1 MIHCTVNGKSAVPSS
16 TDKIKVTYANQYI
29 EDSGS
34 YTYDITFPM
43 SIHANQVVFA
53 NVHRFDVHKPTN
65 AFDDCKLFAD
75 NRLFISGKG
84 TVTSVSDSA
93 VKLQIVGGKSRIK
106 YNSKF
111 EQHYID
117 DIDYP
122 DVKITSGID
131 AMRYGQMGV
140 TSVDCRTKPS
150 MVLVDLT
157 NGVNVGQ
164 PGVALFYPIYDETHD
179 CMSNYLAAATFDKLT
194 FEGHKLPGGTVPFM
208 RVLAVQPNLL
218 YVLTYIIKTEGYTVI
233 RNDYDCA
240 PWRRLYIASARRS
253 CLIKHALPHWSV
265 YTFIEEFRKLF
276 NASFVFDDVAMTV
289 SIIATNELTDN
300 EAVSYDCL
308 DEYSAEYDEDGLSNL
323 ATSNVEYD
331 FDDSTV
337 RDWREF
343 IPLSVLKQYP
353 VLTYDNTDAM
363 TDAAS
368 AMTVKERRST
378 IFKVGY
384 TYYIWAML
392 PKNGGPES
400 KGETEQRTLCGLF
413 NPIMRDKEIDNV
425 VDLKMIPVAMSQRKR
440 IHSKM
445 LLPFTDRI
453 PVPFMRVLAVQPNL
467 LYVLTYIIKTEG
479 YTVIRND
486 YDCAPWRRLYIAS
499 ARRSCLIKHALPH
512 WSVYTFI
519 EEFRKLFNASFVFDD
534 VAMTVSIIATNELT
548 DNEAVSYD
556 CLDEYSAEY
565 DEDGLSNL
573 ATSNV
578 EYDFDDSTVR
588 DWREFIPLS
597 VLKQYPVLTYDNTD
611 AMTDAASAMTV
622 KERRST
628 IFKVGYTYYIWAML
642 PKNGGPESKG
652 ETEQRTLCGLFNP
665 IMRDKEIDNV
675 VDLKMIPVAMSQRK
689 RIHSK
694 MLLPFTDRIP
704 NKIVCMPS
712 MSNDKD
718 TSLDNMTVDDDGDYY
733 VSVQDAMQG
742 ADISSNEED
751 ADEKIRLMFSGD
763 WVRDL
768 ENGKVVQGGTFGND
782 NTYTRYPI
790 CLTDSRMYPKLT
802 GVGEDVS
809 LSLERMP
816 YNNNVNVEIDTHN
829 LYCVKFVT
837 DDIPDPSKIYIF
849 HNRRFVCQ
857 KIEMDVSNDG
867 IGKLKTGY
875 FYEML

>member
-53 NVHRFDVHKPTN
+53 NVHRFDVHKPTT

-218 YVLTYIIKTEGYTVI
+218 YVLTYILNSEGYTVI

-289 SIIATNELTDN
+289 SIIATNELTDK

-331 FDDSTV
+331 FDDSTE

-353 VLTYDNTDAM
+353 VQAYDNADAM
-363 TDAAS
+363 TNAAS
-368 AMTVKERRST
+368 AMTAKVRRST

-392 PKNGGPES
+392 PKNGDPES
-400 KGETEQRTLCGLF
+400 KDETEQRTLCGLF
-413 NPIMRDKEIDNV
+413 NPIMREKE
-425 VDLKMIPVAMSQRKR
+425 S
-440 IHSKM
+440 
-445 LLPFTDRI
+445 
-453 PVPFMRVLAVQPNL
+453 
-467 LYVLTYIIKTEG
+467 
-479 YTVIRND
+479 
-486 YDCAPWRRLYIAS
+486 
-499 ARRSCLIKHALPH
+499 
-512 WSVYTFI
+512 
-519 EEFRKLFNASFVFDD
+519 
-534 VAMTVSIIATNELT
+534 
-548 DNEAVSYD
+548 
-556 CLDEYSAEY
+556 
-565 DEDGLSNL
+565 
-573 ATSNV
+573 
-578 EYDFDDSTVR
+578 
-588 DWREFIPLS
+588 
-597 VLKQYPVLTYDNTD
+597 
-611 AMTDAASAMTV
+611 
-622 KERRST
+622 
-628 IFKVGYTYYIWAML
+628 
-642 PKNGGPESKG
+642 
-652 ETEQRTLCGLFNP
+652 
-665 IMRDKEIDNV
+665 DNV

-768 ENGKVVQGGTFGND
+768 ENDKVVRGGTFGND

>member
-16 TDKIKVTYANQYI
+16 TDKIKVTYVNQYI

-53 NVHRFDVHKPTN
+53 NVHRFDVHKPTT

-179 CMSNYLAAATFDKLT
+179 CMSNYLAAATFDKI
-194 FEGHKLPGGTVPFM
+194 KLNGYTLPSGTVPFM
-208 RVLAVQPNLL
+208 RMLAVQPNLL
-218 YVLTYIIKTEGYTVI
+218 YVLKYILNSEGYTVI

-253 CLIKHALPHWSV
+253 CLIKHSLPHWSV

-392 PKNGGPES
+392 PKNGNPES
-400 KGETEQRTLCGLF
+400 KDETEQRTLCGLF
-413 NPIMRDKEIDNV
+413 NPIMRDKESDNV
-425 VDLKMIPVAMSQRKR
+425 VDLKMIPVAMGQRKR
-440 IHSKM
+440 
-445 LLPFTDRI
+445 
-453 PVPFMRVLAVQPNL
+453 V
-467 LYVLTYIIKTEG
+467 
-479 YTVIRND
+479 
-486 YDCAPWRRLYIAS
+486 
-499 ARRSCLIKHALPH
+499 
-512 WSVYTFI
+512 
-519 EEFRKLFNASFVFDD
+519 
-534 VAMTVSIIATNELT
+534 
-548 DNEAVSYD
+548 
-556 CLDEYSAEY
+556 
-565 DEDGLSNL
+565 
-573 ATSNV
+573 
-578 EYDFDDSTVR
+578 
-588 DWREFIPLS
+588 
-597 VLKQYPVLTYDNTD
+597 
-611 AMTDAASAMTV
+611 
-622 KERRST
+622 
-628 IFKVGYTYYIWAML
+628 
-642 PKNGGPESKG
+642 
-652 ETEQRTLCGLFNP
+652 
-665 IMRDKEIDNV
+665 
-675 VDLKMIPVAMSQRK
+675 
-689 RIHSK
+689 HSK

-704 NKIVCMPS
+704 NKIVCMPCI
-712 MSNDKD
+712 SNDKD
-718 TSLDNMTVDDDGDYY
+718 TSLDNMTVDDDGEYY

-768 ENGKVVQGGTFGND
+768 ENGKVVRGGTFG

>member
-179 CMSNYLAAATFDKLT
+179 CMSNYLAAATFDKI
-194 FEGHKLPGGTVPFM
+194 KLNGYTLPSGTVPFM
-208 RVLAVQPNLL
+208 RMLAVQPNLL
-218 YVLTYIIKTEGYTVI
+218 YVLKYILNSEGYTVI

-253 CLIKHALPHWSV
+253 CLIKHSLPHWSV

-392 PKNGGPES
+392 PKNGNPES
-400 KGETEQRTLCGLF
+400 KDEIEQRTLCGLF
-413 NPIMRDKEIDNV
+413 NPIMRDKESDNV
-425 VDLKMIPVAMSQRKR
+425 VDLKMIPVAMGQRKR
-440 IHSKM
+440 
-445 LLPFTDRI
+445 
-453 PVPFMRVLAVQPNL
+453 V
-467 LYVLTYIIKTEG
+467 
-479 YTVIRND
+479 
-486 YDCAPWRRLYIAS
+486 
-499 ARRSCLIKHALPH
+499 
-512 WSVYTFI
+512 
-519 EEFRKLFNASFVFDD
+519 
-534 VAMTVSIIATNELT
+534 
-548 DNEAVSYD
+548 
-556 CLDEYSAEY
+556 
-565 DEDGLSNL
+565 
-573 ATSNV
+573 
-578 EYDFDDSTVR
+578 
-588 DWREFIPLS
+588 
-597 VLKQYPVLTYDNTD
+597 
-611 AMTDAASAMTV
+611 
-622 KERRST
+622 
-628 IFKVGYTYYIWAML
+628 
-642 PKNGGPESKG
+642 
-652 ETEQRTLCGLFNP
+652 
-665 IMRDKEIDNV
+665 
-675 VDLKMIPVAMSQRK
+675 
-689 RIHSK
+689 HSK

-704 NKIVCMPS
+704 NKIVCMPCI
-712 MSNDKD
+712 SNDKD
-718 TSLDNMTVDDDGDYY
+718 TSLDNMTVDDDGEYY

-751 ADEKIRLMFSGD
+751 VDEKIRLMFSGD

-768 ENGKVVQGGTFGND
+768 ENGKVVRGGTFG

>member
-453 PVPFMRVLAVQPNL
+453 P
-467 LYVLTYIIKTEG
+467 
-479 YTVIRND
+479 
-486 YDCAPWRRLYIAS
+486 
-499 ARRSCLIKHALPH
+499 
-512 WSVYTFI
+512 
-519 EEFRKLFNASFVFDD
+519 
-534 VAMTVSIIATNELT
+534 
-548 DNEAVSYD
+548 
-556 CLDEYSAEY
+556 
-565 DEDGLSNL
+565 
-573 ATSNV
+573 
-578 EYDFDDSTVR
+578 
-588 DWREFIPLS
+588 
-597 VLKQYPVLTYDNTD
+597 
-611 AMTDAASAMTV
+611 
-622 KERRST
+622 
-628 IFKVGYTYYIWAML
+628 
-642 PKNGGPESKG
+642 
-652 ETEQRTLCGLFNP
+652 
-665 IMRDKEIDNV
+665 
-675 VDLKMIPVAMSQRK
+675 
-689 RIHSK
+689 
-694 MLLPFTDRIP
+694 

-782 NTYTRYPI
+782 NNYTRYPI

>member
-253 CLIKHALPHWSV
+253 CLIKHSLPHWSV

-392 PKNGGPES
+392 PKNGNPES
-400 KGETEQRTLCGLF
+400 KDETEQRTLCGLF
-413 NPIMRDKEIDNV
+413 NPIMRDKE
-425 VDLKMIPVAMSQRKR
+425 S
-440 IHSKM
+440 
-445 LLPFTDRI
+445 
-453 PVPFMRVLAVQPNL
+453 
-467 LYVLTYIIKTEG
+467 
-479 YTVIRND
+479 
-486 YDCAPWRRLYIAS
+486 
-499 ARRSCLIKHALPH
+499 
-512 WSVYTFI
+512 
-519 EEFRKLFNASFVFDD
+519 
-534 VAMTVSIIATNELT
+534 
-548 DNEAVSYD
+548 
-556 CLDEYSAEY
+556 
-565 DEDGLSNL
+565 
-573 ATSNV
+573 
-578 EYDFDDSTVR
+578 
-588 DWREFIPLS
+588 
-597 VLKQYPVLTYDNTD
+597 
-611 AMTDAASAMTV
+611 
-622 KERRST
+622 
-628 IFKVGYTYYIWAML
+628 
-642 PKNGGPESKG
+642 
-652 ETEQRTLCGLFNP
+652 
-665 IMRDKEIDNV
+665 DNV

-704 NKIVCMPS
+704 NKIVCMPCI
-712 MSNDKD
+712 SNDKD
-718 TSLDNMTVDDDGDYY
+718 TSLDNMTVDDDGEYY

-751 ADEKIRLMFSGD
+751 VDEKIRLMFSGD

-768 ENGKVVQGGTFGND
+768 ENGKVVRGGTFG

>member
-1 MIHCTVNGKSAVPSS
+1 MIHCTVNGQIAVPSS

-43 SIHANQVVFA
+43 SIHANQVIFG
-53 NVHRFDVHKPTN
+53 NVHRFDVHKPTT

-84 TVTSVSDSA
+84 TVTSVSESA

-111 EQHYID
+111 EQHYVD
-117 DIDYP
+117 EIDYP

-131 AMRYGQMGV
+131 AMRYGLMGV
-140 TSVDCRTKPS
+140 TSVDCSTKPS

-164 PGVALFYPIYDETHD
+164 PGVALFYPIYDETYD

-218 YVLTYIIKTEGYTVI
+218 YVLKFILNSEGYTVI

-240 PWRRLYIASARRS
+240 PWRRLYVASARRS

-289 SIIATNELTDN
+289 SIIATNELTNN

-331 FDDSTV
+331 FDDSTE

-353 VLTYDNTDAM
+353 VQTYDNTDAM
-363 TDAAS
+363 TNAAS

-392 PKNGGPES
+392 PKDGDPES
-400 KGETEQRTLCGLF
+400 KDETEQRTLCGLF
-413 NPIMRDKEIDNV
+413 NPIMRDKESDNV
-425 VDLKMIPVAMSQRKR
+425 VDLKMIPVAM
-440 IHSKM
+440 I
-445 LLPFTDRI
+445 
-453 PVPFMRVLAVQPNL
+453 
-467 LYVLTYIIKTEG
+467 
-479 YTVIRND
+479 
-486 YDCAPWRRLYIAS
+486 
-499 ARRSCLIKHALPH
+499 
-512 WSVYTFI
+512 
-519 EEFRKLFNASFVFDD
+519 
-534 VAMTVSIIATNELT
+534 
-548 DNEAVSYD
+548 
-556 CLDEYSAEY
+556 
-565 DEDGLSNL
+565 
-573 ATSNV
+573 
-578 EYDFDDSTVR
+578 
-588 DWREFIPLS
+588 
-597 VLKQYPVLTYDNTD
+597 
-611 AMTDAASAMTV
+611 
-622 KERRST
+622 
-628 IFKVGYTYYIWAML
+628 
-642 PKNGGPESKG
+642 
-652 ETEQRTLCGLFNP
+652 
-665 IMRDKEIDNV
+665 
-675 VDLKMIPVAMSQRK
+675 QRK

-718 TSLDNMTVDDDGDYY
+718 TSLDNMTVGDDGEYY

-768 ENGKVVQGGTFGND
+768 KNGKVVRGGTFGND

>member
-1 MIHCTVNGKSAVPSS
+1 MIHCTVNGQIAVPSS

-43 SIHANQVVFA
+43 SIHANQVIFG
-53 NVHRFDVHKPTN
+53 NVHRFDVHKPTT

-84 TVTSVSDSA
+84 TVTSVSESV

-131 AMRYGQMGV
+131 AMRYGLMGV
-140 TSVDCRTKPS
+140 TSVDCSTKPS

-179 CMSNYLAAATFDKLT
+179 CMSNYLAAATFDKKLT

-218 YVLTYIIKTEGYTVI
+218 YVLKYILNTEGYTVI

-289 SIIATNELTDN
+289 SIIATNELTNN

-331 FDDSTV
+331 FDDSTE

-353 VLTYDNTDAM
+353 VQTYDNTDAM
-363 TDAAS
+363 TNAAS

-392 PKNGGPES
+392 PKDGDPES
-400 KGETEQRTLCGLF
+400 KDETEQRTLCGLF
-413 NPIMRDKEIDNV
+413 NPIMREKE
-425 VDLKMIPVAMSQRKR
+425 S
-440 IHSKM
+440 
-445 LLPFTDRI
+445 
-453 PVPFMRVLAVQPNL
+453 
-467 LYVLTYIIKTEG
+467 
-479 YTVIRND
+479 
-486 YDCAPWRRLYIAS
+486 
-499 ARRSCLIKHALPH
+499 
-512 WSVYTFI
+512 
-519 EEFRKLFNASFVFDD
+519 
-534 VAMTVSIIATNELT
+534 
-548 DNEAVSYD
+548 
-556 CLDEYSAEY
+556 
-565 DEDGLSNL
+565 
-573 ATSNV
+573 
-578 EYDFDDSTVR
+578 
-588 DWREFIPLS
+588 
-597 VLKQYPVLTYDNTD
+597 
-611 AMTDAASAMTV
+611 
-622 KERRST
+622 
-628 IFKVGYTYYIWAML
+628 
-642 PKNGGPESKG
+642 
-652 ETEQRTLCGLFNP
+652 
-665 IMRDKEIDNV
+665 DNV

-718 TSLDNMTVDDDGDYY
+718 TSLDNMTIDDDGEYY

-768 ENGKVVQGGTFGND
+768 ENGKVVRGGTFGND

>member
-16 TDKIKVTYANQYI
+16 TDKIKFTYANQYI

-453 PVPFMRVLAVQPNL
+453 P
-467 LYVLTYIIKTEG
+467 
-479 YTVIRND
+479 
-486 YDCAPWRRLYIAS
+486 
-499 ARRSCLIKHALPH
+499 
-512 WSVYTFI
+512 
-519 EEFRKLFNASFVFDD
+519 
-534 VAMTVSIIATNELT
+534 
-548 DNEAVSYD
+548 
-556 CLDEYSAEY
+556 
-565 DEDGLSNL
+565 
-573 ATSNV
+573 
-578 EYDFDDSTVR
+578 
-588 DWREFIPLS
+588 
-597 VLKQYPVLTYDNTD
+597 
-611 AMTDAASAMTV
+611 
-622 KERRST
+622 
-628 IFKVGYTYYIWAML
+628 
-642 PKNGGPESKG
+642 
-652 ETEQRTLCGLFNP
+652 
-665 IMRDKEIDNV
+665 
-675 VDLKMIPVAMSQRK
+675 
-689 RIHSK
+689 
-694 MLLPFTDRIP
+694 

>member
-289 SIIATNELTDN
+289 SIIATNELTN
-300 EAVSYDCL
+300 
-308 DEYSAEYDEDGLSNL
+308 
-323 ATSNVEYD
+323 
-331 FDDSTV
+331 
-337 RDWREF
+337 
-343 IPLSVLKQYP
+343 
-353 VLTYDNTDAM
+353 
-363 TDAAS
+363 
-368 AMTVKERRST
+368 
-378 IFKVGY
+378 
-384 TYYIWAML
+384 
-392 PKNGGPES
+392 
-400 KGETEQRTLCGLF
+400 
-413 NPIMRDKEIDNV
+413 
-425 VDLKMIPVAMSQRKR
+425 
-440 IHSKM
+440 
-445 LLPFTDRI
+445 
-453 PVPFMRVLAVQPNL
+453 
-467 LYVLTYIIKTEG
+467 
-479 YTVIRND
+479 
-486 YDCAPWRRLYIAS
+486 
-499 ARRSCLIKHALPH
+499 
-512 WSVYTFI
+512 
-519 EEFRKLFNASFVFDD
+519 
-534 VAMTVSIIATNELT
+534 
-548 DNEAVSYD
+548 NEAVSYD

>member
-84 TVTSVSDSA
+84 TVTSVSDSV

-194 FEGHKLPGGTVPFM
+194 FEGHKLPGGT
-208 RVLAVQPNLL
+208 
-218 YVLTYIIKTEGYTVI
+218 
-233 RNDYDCA
+233 
-240 PWRRLYIASARRS
+240 
-253 CLIKHALPHWSV
+253 
-265 YTFIEEFRKLF
+265 
-276 NASFVFDDVAMTV
+276 
-289 SIIATNELTDN
+289 
-300 EAVSYDCL
+300 
-308 DEYSAEYDEDGLSNL
+308 
-323 ATSNVEYD
+323 
-331 FDDSTV
+331 
-337 RDWREF
+337 
-343 IPLSVLKQYP
+343 
-353 VLTYDNTDAM
+353 
-363 TDAAS
+363 
-368 AMTVKERRST
+368 
-378 IFKVGY
+378 
-384 TYYIWAML
+384 
-392 PKNGGPES
+392 
-400 KGETEQRTLCGLF
+400 
-413 NPIMRDKEIDNV
+413 
-425 VDLKMIPVAMSQRKR
+425 
-440 IHSKM
+440 
-445 LLPFTDRI
+445 
-453 PVPFMRVLAVQPNL
+453 VPFMRVLAVQPNL

>member
-253 CLIKHALPHWSV
+253 CLIKHSLPHWSV

-392 PKNGGPES
+392 PKNGNPES
-400 KGETEQRTLCGLF
+400 KDETEQRTLCGLF
-413 NPIMRDKEIDNV
+413 NPIMRDKESDNV
-425 VDLKMIPVAMSQRKR
+425 V
-440 IHSKM
+440 
-445 LLPFTDRI
+445 
-453 PVPFMRVLAVQPNL
+453 
-467 LYVLTYIIKTEG
+467 G
-479 YTVIRND
+479 
-486 YDCAPWRRLYIAS
+486 
-499 ARRSCLIKHALPH
+499 
-512 WSVYTFI
+512 
-519 EEFRKLFNASFVFDD
+519 
-534 VAMTVSIIATNELT
+534 
-548 DNEAVSYD
+548 
-556 CLDEYSAEY
+556 
-565 DEDGLSNL
+565 
-573 ATSNV
+573 
-578 EYDFDDSTVR
+578 
-588 DWREFIPLS
+588 
-597 VLKQYPVLTYDNTD
+597 
-611 AMTDAASAMTV
+611 
-622 KERRST
+622 
-628 IFKVGYTYYIWAML
+628 
-642 PKNGGPESKG
+642 
-652 ETEQRTLCGLFNP
+652 
-665 IMRDKEIDNV
+665 
-675 VDLKMIPVAMSQRK
+675 LKMIPVAMSQRK

-718 TSLDNMTVDDDGDYY
+718 TSLDNMTVDDDGEYY

-751 ADEKIRLMFSGD
+751 VDEKIRLMFSGD

-768 ENGKVVQGGTFGND
+768 ENGKVVRGGTFSND

>member
-53 NVHRFDVHKPTN
+53 NVHLFDVHKPTN

-194 FEGHKLPGGTVPFM
+194 FEGHKLPGGT
-208 RVLAVQPNLL
+208 
-218 YVLTYIIKTEGYTVI
+218 
-233 RNDYDCA
+233 
-240 PWRRLYIASARRS
+240 
-253 CLIKHALPHWSV
+253 
-265 YTFIEEFRKLF
+265 
-276 NASFVFDDVAMTV
+276 
-289 SIIATNELTDN
+289 
-300 EAVSYDCL
+300 
-308 DEYSAEYDEDGLSNL
+308 
-323 ATSNVEYD
+323 
-331 FDDSTV
+331 
-337 RDWREF
+337 
-343 IPLSVLKQYP
+343 
-353 VLTYDNTDAM
+353 
-363 TDAAS
+363 
-368 AMTVKERRST
+368 
-378 IFKVGY
+378 
-384 TYYIWAML
+384 
-392 PKNGGPES
+392 
-400 KGETEQRTLCGLF
+400 
-413 NPIMRDKEIDNV
+413 
-425 VDLKMIPVAMSQRKR
+425 
-440 IHSKM
+440 
-445 LLPFTDRI
+445 
-453 PVPFMRVLAVQPNL
+453 VPFMRVLAVQPNL

>member
-453 PVPFMRVLAVQPNL
+453 P
-467 LYVLTYIIKTEG
+467 
-479 YTVIRND
+479 
-486 YDCAPWRRLYIAS
+486 
-499 ARRSCLIKHALPH
+499 
-512 WSVYTFI
+512 
-519 EEFRKLFNASFVFDD
+519 
-534 VAMTVSIIATNELT
+534 
-548 DNEAVSYD
+548 
-556 CLDEYSAEY
+556 
-565 DEDGLSNL
+565 
-573 ATSNV
+573 
-578 EYDFDDSTVR
+578 
-588 DWREFIPLS
+588 
-597 VLKQYPVLTYDNTD
+597 
-611 AMTDAASAMTV
+611 
-622 KERRST
+622 
-628 IFKVGYTYYIWAML
+628 
-642 PKNGGPESKG
+642 
-652 ETEQRTLCGLFNP
+652 
-665 IMRDKEIDNV
+665 
-675 VDLKMIPVAMSQRK
+675 
-689 RIHSK
+689 
-694 MLLPFTDRIP
+694 

-712 MSNDKD
+712 MSNNKD

>member
-1 MIHCTVNGKSAVPSS
+1 MIYCTVNGKIAVPSS

-43 SIHANQVVFA
+43 SIHANQVVFG
-53 NVHRFDVHKPTN
+53 NVHRFDVHKPTT

-84 TVTSVSDSA
+84 TVTSVSESA

-111 EQHYID
+111 EQHYVD
-117 DIDYP
+117 EIDYP

-131 AMRYGQMGV
+131 AMRYGLMGV
-140 TSVDCRTKPS
+140 TSVDCSTKPS

-218 YVLTYIIKTEGYTVI
+218 YVLKYILNTEGYTVI

-240 PWRRLYIASARRS
+240 PWRRLYVASARRS

-289 SIIATNELTDN
+289 SIIATNELTNN

-331 FDDSTV
+331 FDDSTE

-353 VLTYDNTDAM
+353 VQTYDNTDAM
-363 TDAAS
+363 TNAAS

-392 PKNGGPES
+392 PKDGDPES
-400 KGETEQRTLCGLF
+400 KDETEQRTLCGLF
-413 NPIMRDKEIDNV
+413 NPIMRDKE
-425 VDLKMIPVAMSQRKR
+425 S
-440 IHSKM
+440 
-445 LLPFTDRI
+445 
-453 PVPFMRVLAVQPNL
+453 
-467 LYVLTYIIKTEG
+467 
-479 YTVIRND
+479 
-486 YDCAPWRRLYIAS
+486 
-499 ARRSCLIKHALPH
+499 
-512 WSVYTFI
+512 
-519 EEFRKLFNASFVFDD
+519 
-534 VAMTVSIIATNELT
+534 
-548 DNEAVSYD
+548 
-556 CLDEYSAEY
+556 
-565 DEDGLSNL
+565 
-573 ATSNV
+573 
-578 EYDFDDSTVR
+578 
-588 DWREFIPLS
+588 
-597 VLKQYPVLTYDNTD
+597 
-611 AMTDAASAMTV
+611 
-622 KERRST
+622 
-628 IFKVGYTYYIWAML
+628 
-642 PKNGGPESKG
+642 
-652 ETEQRTLCGLFNP
+652 
-665 IMRDKEIDNV
+665 DNV

-718 TSLDNMTVDDDGDYY
+718 TSLDNMTVDDDGEYY

-768 ENGKVVQGGTFGND
+768 KNGKVVRGGTFGND
-782 NTYTRYPI
+782 NGYTRYPI
-790 CLTDSRMYPKLT
+790 CLTDNRMYPKLT
-802 GVGEDVS
+802 GVSEDVS

-816 YNNNVNVEIDTHN
+816 YNNNVKVEIDTHN

-849 HNRRFVCQ
+849 HNRRFICQ

>member
-1 MIHCTVNGKSAVPSS
+1 MIHCTVNGKIAVPSS

-34 YTYDITFPM
+34 YTYDISFPM
-43 SIHANQVVFA
+43 SIHANQVIFG
-53 NVHRFDVHKPTN
+53 NVHRFDVHKPTT

-75 NRLFISGKG
+75 NRLFVSGKG
-84 TVTSVSDSA
+84 TVTSVSESA

-106 YNSKF
+106 YNSNF
-111 EQHYID
+111 EQHFID

-140 TSVDCRTKPS
+140 TSVDCSTKPS

-179 CMSNYLAAATFDKLT
+179 CMSNYLAAATFDKIKLNGYT
-194 FEGHKLPGGTVPFM
+194 LPGGTVPFM
-208 RVLAVQPNLL
+208 RMLAVQPNLL
-218 YVLTYIIKTEGYTVI
+218 YVLKYILNSEGYTVI

-331 FDDSTV
+331 FDDSTE

-343 IPLSVLKQYP
+343 IPLSVLKQYL
-353 VLTYDNTDAM
+353 VLTYDNADAM

-392 PKNGGPES
+392 PKDGNPES
-400 KGETEQRTLCGLF
+400 KDETEQRTLCGLF
-413 NPIMRDKEIDNV
+413 NPIMREKE
-425 VDLKMIPVAMSQRKR
+425 S
-440 IHSKM
+440 
-445 LLPFTDRI
+445 
-453 PVPFMRVLAVQPNL
+453 
-467 LYVLTYIIKTEG
+467 
-479 YTVIRND
+479 
-486 YDCAPWRRLYIAS
+486 
-499 ARRSCLIKHALPH
+499 
-512 WSVYTFI
+512 
-519 EEFRKLFNASFVFDD
+519 
-534 VAMTVSIIATNELT
+534 
-548 DNEAVSYD
+548 
-556 CLDEYSAEY
+556 
-565 DEDGLSNL
+565 
-573 ATSNV
+573 
-578 EYDFDDSTVR
+578 
-588 DWREFIPLS
+588 
-597 VLKQYPVLTYDNTD
+597 
-611 AMTDAASAMTV
+611 
-622 KERRST
+622 
-628 IFKVGYTYYIWAML
+628 
-642 PKNGGPESKG
+642 
-652 ETEQRTLCGLFNP
+652 
-665 IMRDKEIDNV
+665 DNV

-768 ENGKVVQGGTFGND
+768 ENDKVVRGGTFGND

>member
-392 PKNGGPES
+392 PKNG
-400 KGETEQRTLCGLF
+400 
-413 NPIMRDKEIDNV
+413 D
-425 VDLKMIPVAMSQRKR
+425 
-440 IHSKM
+440 
-445 LLPFTDRI
+445 
-453 PVPFMRVLAVQPNL
+453 
-467 LYVLTYIIKTEG
+467 
-479 YTVIRND
+479 
-486 YDCAPWRRLYIAS
+486 
-499 ARRSCLIKHALPH
+499 
-512 WSVYTFI
+512 
-519 EEFRKLFNASFVFDD
+519 
-534 VAMTVSIIATNELT
+534 
-548 DNEAVSYD
+548 
-556 CLDEYSAEY
+556 
-565 DEDGLSNL
+565 
-573 ATSNV
+573 
-578 EYDFDDSTVR
+578 
-588 DWREFIPLS
+588 
-597 VLKQYPVLTYDNTD
+597 
-611 AMTDAASAMTV
+611 
-622 KERRST
+622 
-628 IFKVGYTYYIWAML
+628 
-642 PKNGGPESKG
+642 PESKG

>member
-1 MIHCTVNGKSAVPSS
+1 
-16 TDKIKVTYANQYI
+16 
-29 EDSGS
+29 
-34 YTYDITFPM
+34 
-43 SIHANQVVFA
+43 
-53 NVHRFDVHKPTN
+53 
-65 AFDDCKLFAD
+65 
-75 NRLFISGKG
+75 
-84 TVTSVSDSA
+84 
-93 VKLQIVGGKSRIK
+93 
-106 YNSKF
+106 
-111 EQHYID
+111 
-117 DIDYP
+117 
-122 DVKITSGID
+122 
-131 AMRYGQMGV
+131 MRYGQMGV
-140 TSVDCRTKPS
+140 TSVDCSTKPS

-179 CMSNYLAAATFDKLT
+179 CMSNYLAAATFDKIKLNGYT
-194 FEGHKLPGGTVPFM
+194 LPGGTVPFM
-208 RVLAVQPNLL
+208 RMLAVQPNLL
-218 YVLTYIIKTEGYTVI
+218 YVLKYILNSEGYTVI

-289 SIIATNELTDN
+289 SIIATNELTNN

-331 FDDSTV
+331 FDDSTE

-353 VLTYDNTDAM
+353 VLTYDNADAM
-363 TDAAS
+363 T
-368 AMTVKERRST
+368 
-378 IFKVGY
+378 
-384 TYYIWAML
+384 
-392 PKNGGPES
+392 N
-400 KGETEQRTLCGLF
+400 
-413 NPIMRDKEIDNV
+413 
-425 VDLKMIPVAMSQRKR
+425 
-440 IHSKM
+440 
-445 LLPFTDRI
+445 
-453 PVPFMRVLAVQPNL
+453 
-467 LYVLTYIIKTEG
+467 
-479 YTVIRND
+479 
-486 YDCAPWRRLYIAS
+486 
-499 ARRSCLIKHALPH
+499 
-512 WSVYTFI
+512 
-519 EEFRKLFNASFVFDD
+519 
-534 VAMTVSIIATNELT
+534 
-548 DNEAVSYD
+548 
-556 CLDEYSAEY
+556 
-565 DEDGLSNL
+565 
-573 ATSNV
+573 
-578 EYDFDDSTVR
+578 
-588 DWREFIPLS
+588 
-597 VLKQYPVLTYDNTD
+597 
-611 AMTDAASAMTV
+611 AASAMTV

-829 LYCVKFVT
+829 IYCVKFVT

-857 KIEMDVSNDG
+857 KIEIDVSNDG

>member
-453 PVPFMRVLAVQPNL
+453 P
-467 LYVLTYIIKTEG
+467 
-479 YTVIRND
+479 
-486 YDCAPWRRLYIAS
+486 
-499 ARRSCLIKHALPH
+499 
-512 WSVYTFI
+512 
-519 EEFRKLFNASFVFDD
+519 
-534 VAMTVSIIATNELT
+534 
-548 DNEAVSYD
+548 
-556 CLDEYSAEY
+556 
-565 DEDGLSNL
+565 
-573 ATSNV
+573 
-578 EYDFDDSTVR
+578 
-588 DWREFIPLS
+588 
-597 VLKQYPVLTYDNTD
+597 
-611 AMTDAASAMTV
+611 
-622 KERRST
+622 
-628 IFKVGYTYYIWAML
+628 
-642 PKNGGPESKG
+642 
-652 ETEQRTLCGLFNP
+652 
-665 IMRDKEIDNV
+665 
-675 VDLKMIPVAMSQRK
+675 
-689 RIHSK
+689 
-694 MLLPFTDRIP
+694 

>member
-1 MIHCTVNGKSAVPSS
+1 MIHCTVNGKIAVPSS

-34 YTYDITFPM
+34 YTYDISFPM
-43 SIHANQVVFA
+43 SIHANQVIFG
-53 NVHRFDVHKPTN
+53 NVHRFDVHKPTT

-75 NRLFISGKG
+75 NRLFVSGKG
-84 TVTSVSDSA
+84 TVTSVSESA

-117 DIDYP
+117 EIDYP

-131 AMRYGQMGV
+131 AVRYALMGV
-140 TSVDCRTKPS
+140 TSIDCSTKPS

-179 CMSNYLAAATFDKLT
+179 CMSNYLAAATFDKIKLN
-194 FEGHKLPGGTVPFM
+194 GYKLPGGTVPFM

-218 YVLTYIIKTEGYTVI
+218 YVLKYILNTEGYTVI

-265 YTFIEEFRKLF
+265 CTFIEEFRKLF

-289 SIIATNELTDN
+289 SIIATNELTNN

-363 TDAAS
+363 TNAAS
-368 AMTVKERRST
+368 AMTVKVRRST

-392 PKNGGPES
+392 PKDGNPES
-400 KGETEQRTLCGLF
+400 KDETEQRTLCGLF
-413 NPIMRDKEIDNV
+413 NPIMRDKESDNV
-425 VDLKMIPVAMSQRKR
+425 VDLKMIPVAMGQRKR
-440 IHSKM
+440 IH
-445 LLPFTDRI
+445 R
-453 PVPFMRVLAVQPNL
+453 
-467 LYVLTYIIKTEG
+467 
-479 YTVIRND
+479 
-486 YDCAPWRRLYIAS
+486 
-499 ARRSCLIKHALPH
+499 
-512 WSVYTFI
+512 
-519 EEFRKLFNASFVFDD
+519 
-534 VAMTVSIIATNELT
+534 
-548 DNEAVSYD
+548 
-556 CLDEYSAEY
+556 
-565 DEDGLSNL
+565 
-573 ATSNV
+573 
-578 EYDFDDSTVR
+578 
-588 DWREFIPLS
+588 
-597 VLKQYPVLTYDNTD
+597 
-611 AMTDAASAMTV
+611 
-622 KERRST
+622 
-628 IFKVGYTYYIWAML
+628 
-642 PKNGGPESKG
+642 
-652 ETEQRTLCGLFNP
+652 
-665 IMRDKEIDNV
+665 
-675 VDLKMIPVAMSQRK
+675 
-689 RIHSK
+689 K

-718 TSLDNMTVDDDGDYY
+718 TSLDNMTIDDDGEYY

-763 WVRDL
+763 WVRNL
-768 ENGKVVQGGTFGND
+768 ENGKVVRGGTFGKD
-782 NTYTRYPI
+782 NTYARYPI

-816 YNNNVNVEIDTHN
+816 YNNNVKVEIDTHN

-857 KIEMDVSNDG
+857 KIEMDVSKDG

>member
-453 PVPFMRVLAVQPNL
+453 P
-467 LYVLTYIIKTEG
+467 
-479 YTVIRND
+479 
-486 YDCAPWRRLYIAS
+486 
-499 ARRSCLIKHALPH
+499 
-512 WSVYTFI
+512 
-519 EEFRKLFNASFVFDD
+519 
-534 VAMTVSIIATNELT
+534 
-548 DNEAVSYD
+548 
-556 CLDEYSAEY
+556 
-565 DEDGLSNL
+565 
-573 ATSNV
+573 
-578 EYDFDDSTVR
+578 
-588 DWREFIPLS
+588 
-597 VLKQYPVLTYDNTD
+597 
-611 AMTDAASAMTV
+611 
-622 KERRST
+622 
-628 IFKVGYTYYIWAML
+628 
-642 PKNGGPESKG
+642 
-652 ETEQRTLCGLFNP
+652 
-665 IMRDKEIDNV
+665 
-675 VDLKMIPVAMSQRK
+675 
-689 RIHSK
+689 
-694 MLLPFTDRIP
+694 

-857 KIEMDVSNDG
+857 KIEIDVSNDG

>member
-53 NVHRFDVHKPTN
+53 NVHRFDVHKPTT

-194 FEGHKLPGGTVPFM
+194 FEGHKLSGGTVPFM

-253 CLIKHALPHWSV
+253 CLIKHSLPHWSV

-400 KGETEQRTLCGLF
+400 KDETEQRTLCGLF
-413 NPIMRDKEIDNV
+413 NPIMRDKESDNV
-425 VDLKMIPVAMSQRKR
+425 V
-440 IHSKM
+440 
-445 LLPFTDRI
+445 
-453 PVPFMRVLAVQPNL
+453 
-467 LYVLTYIIKTEG
+467 G
-479 YTVIRND
+479 
-486 YDCAPWRRLYIAS
+486 
-499 ARRSCLIKHALPH
+499 
-512 WSVYTFI
+512 
-519 EEFRKLFNASFVFDD
+519 
-534 VAMTVSIIATNELT
+534 
-548 DNEAVSYD
+548 
-556 CLDEYSAEY
+556 
-565 DEDGLSNL
+565 
-573 ATSNV
+573 
-578 EYDFDDSTVR
+578 
-588 DWREFIPLS
+588 
-597 VLKQYPVLTYDNTD
+597 
-611 AMTDAASAMTV
+611 
-622 KERRST
+622 
-628 IFKVGYTYYIWAML
+628 
-642 PKNGGPESKG
+642 
-652 ETEQRTLCGLFNP
+652 
-665 IMRDKEIDNV
+665 
-675 VDLKMIPVAMSQRK
+675 LKMIPVAMSQRK

-718 TSLDNMTVDDDGDYY
+718 TSLDNMTVDDDGEYY

-751 ADEKIRLMFSGD
+751 VDEKIRLMFSGD

-768 ENGKVVQGGTFGND
+768 ENDKVVQGGTFGND

-829 LYCVKFVT
+829 LYCVRFVT

>member
-179 CMSNYLAAATFDKLT
+179 CMSNYLAAATFDKIKLNGYT
-194 FEGHKLPGGTVPFM
+194 LPGGIVPFM
-208 RVLAVQPNLL
+208 RMLAVQPNLL
-218 YVLTYIIKTEGYTVI
+218 YVLKYILNSEGYTVI

-253 CLIKHALPHWSV
+253 CLIKHSLPHWSV

-392 PKNGGPES
+392 PKNGNPES
-400 KGETEQRTLCGLF
+400 KDETEQRTLCGLF
-413 NPIMRDKEIDNV
+413 NPIMRDKE
-425 VDLKMIPVAMSQRKR
+425 R
-440 IHSKM
+440 
-445 LLPFTDRI
+445 
-453 PVPFMRVLAVQPNL
+453 
-467 LYVLTYIIKTEG
+467 
-479 YTVIRND
+479 
-486 YDCAPWRRLYIAS
+486 
-499 ARRSCLIKHALPH
+499 
-512 WSVYTFI
+512 
-519 EEFRKLFNASFVFDD
+519 
-534 VAMTVSIIATNELT
+534 
-548 DNEAVSYD
+548 
-556 CLDEYSAEY
+556 
-565 DEDGLSNL
+565 
-573 ATSNV
+573 
-578 EYDFDDSTVR
+578 
-588 DWREFIPLS
+588 
-597 VLKQYPVLTYDNTD
+597 
-611 AMTDAASAMTV
+611 
-622 KERRST
+622 
-628 IFKVGYTYYIWAML
+628 
-642 PKNGGPESKG
+642 
-652 ETEQRTLCGLFNP
+652 
-665 IMRDKEIDNV
+665 DNV

-704 NKIVCMPS
+704 NKIVCMPCI
-712 MSNDKD
+712 SNDKD
-718 TSLDNMTVDDDGDYY
+718 TSLDNMTVDDDGEYY

-751 ADEKIRLMFSGD
+751 VDEKIRLMFSGD

-768 ENGKVVQGGTFGND
+768 ENGKVVRGGTFG

-867 IGKLKTGY
+867 IGKVKTGY

>member
-1 MIHCTVNGKSAVPSS
+1 MIHCTVNGQIAVPSS
-16 TDKIKVTYANQYI
+16 TDNIKVTYANQYI

-43 SIHANQVVFA
+43 SIHANQVIFG
-53 NVHRFDVHKPTN
+53 NVHRFDVHKPTT

-75 NRLFISGKG
+75 NRLFVSGKG
-84 TVTSVSDSA
+84 TVTSVSESA

-117 DIDYP
+117 EIDYP

-131 AMRYGQMGV
+131 AMRYGLMGV
-140 TSVDCRTKPS
+140 TSVDCSTKPS

-164 PGVALFYPIYDETHD
+164 PGVALFYPIYDETYD

-218 YVLTYIIKTEGYTVI
+218 YVLKFILNSEGYTVI

-240 PWRRLYIASARRS
+240 PWRRLYVASARRS

-289 SIIATNELTDN
+289 SIIATNELTNN

-331 FDDSTV
+331 FDDSTE

-353 VLTYDNTDAM
+353 VQTYDNTDAM
-363 TDAAS
+363 TNAAS

-392 PKNGGPES
+392 PKDGDPES
-400 KGETEQRTLCGLF
+400 KDETEQRTLCGLF
-413 NPIMRDKEIDNV
+413 NPIMRDKESDNV
-425 VDLKMIPVAMSQRKR
+425 VDLKMIPVAM
-440 IHSKM
+440 I
-445 LLPFTDRI
+445 
-453 PVPFMRVLAVQPNL
+453 
-467 LYVLTYIIKTEG
+467 
-479 YTVIRND
+479 
-486 YDCAPWRRLYIAS
+486 
-499 ARRSCLIKHALPH
+499 
-512 WSVYTFI
+512 
-519 EEFRKLFNASFVFDD
+519 
-534 VAMTVSIIATNELT
+534 
-548 DNEAVSYD
+548 
-556 CLDEYSAEY
+556 
-565 DEDGLSNL
+565 
-573 ATSNV
+573 
-578 EYDFDDSTVR
+578 
-588 DWREFIPLS
+588 
-597 VLKQYPVLTYDNTD
+597 
-611 AMTDAASAMTV
+611 
-622 KERRST
+622 
-628 IFKVGYTYYIWAML
+628 
-642 PKNGGPESKG
+642 
-652 ETEQRTLCGLFNP
+652 
-665 IMRDKEIDNV
+665 
-675 VDLKMIPVAMSQRK
+675 QRK

-718 TSLDNMTVDDDGDYY
+718 TSLDNMTVGDDGEYY

-768 ENGKVVQGGTFGND
+768 KNGKVVRGGTFGND

>member
-179 CMSNYLAAATFDKLT
+179 CMSNYLAAATSDKLT
-194 FEGHKLPGGTVPFM
+194 FEGHKLPGGT
-208 RVLAVQPNLL
+208 
-218 YVLTYIIKTEGYTVI
+218 
-233 RNDYDCA
+233 
-240 PWRRLYIASARRS
+240 
-253 CLIKHALPHWSV
+253 
-265 YTFIEEFRKLF
+265 
-276 NASFVFDDVAMTV
+276 
-289 SIIATNELTDN
+289 
-300 EAVSYDCL
+300 
-308 DEYSAEYDEDGLSNL
+308 
-323 ATSNVEYD
+323 
-331 FDDSTV
+331 
-337 RDWREF
+337 
-343 IPLSVLKQYP
+343 
-353 VLTYDNTDAM
+353 
-363 TDAAS
+363 
-368 AMTVKERRST
+368 
-378 IFKVGY
+378 
-384 TYYIWAML
+384 
-392 PKNGGPES
+392 
-400 KGETEQRTLCGLF
+400 
-413 NPIMRDKEIDNV
+413 
-425 VDLKMIPVAMSQRKR
+425 
-440 IHSKM
+440 
-445 LLPFTDRI
+445 
-453 PVPFMRVLAVQPNL
+453 VPFMRVLAVQPNL

>member
-1 MIHCTVNGKSAVPSS
+1 MIHCTVNGQIAVPSS
-16 TDKIKVTYANQYI
+16 TNKIKVTYANQYI

-34 YTYDITFPM
+34 YTYDITYPM
-43 SIHANQVVFA
+43 SIHANQVIFG
-53 NVHRFDVHKPTN
+53 NVHRFDVHKPTT

-75 NRLFISGKG
+75 NRLFVSGKG
-84 TVTSVSDSA
+84 TVTSVSESA

-111 EQHYID
+111 EKHYID
-117 DIDYP
+117 EIDYP

-131 AMRYGQMGV
+131 AMRYNQMGV
-140 TSVDCRTKPS
+140 TSVDCSTKPS

-179 CMSNYLAAATFDKLT
+179 CMSNY
-194 FEGHKLPGGTVPFM
+194 
-208 RVLAVQPNLL
+208 
-218 YVLTYIIKTEGYTVI
+218 YILNTEGYNVI

-240 PWRRLYIASARRS
+240 PWQRLYIASARRS

-289 SIIATNELTDN
+289 SIIATNELTNN

-323 ATSNVEYD
+323 TTSNVEYD
-331 FDDSTV
+331 FDDSTE

-353 VLTYDNTDAM
+353 VLTYDNADAM
-363 TDAAS
+363 TNAAS

-392 PKNGGPES
+392 PKDGNPDS
-400 KGETEQRTLCGLF
+400 KDETEQRTLCGLF
-413 NPIMRDKEIDNV
+413 NPIMRDKE
-425 VDLKMIPVAMSQRKR
+425 S
-440 IHSKM
+440 
-445 LLPFTDRI
+445 
-453 PVPFMRVLAVQPNL
+453 
-467 LYVLTYIIKTEG
+467 
-479 YTVIRND
+479 
-486 YDCAPWRRLYIAS
+486 
-499 ARRSCLIKHALPH
+499 
-512 WSVYTFI
+512 
-519 EEFRKLFNASFVFDD
+519 
-534 VAMTVSIIATNELT
+534 
-548 DNEAVSYD
+548 
-556 CLDEYSAEY
+556 
-565 DEDGLSNL
+565 
-573 ATSNV
+573 
-578 EYDFDDSTVR
+578 
-588 DWREFIPLS
+588 
-597 VLKQYPVLTYDNTD
+597 
-611 AMTDAASAMTV
+611 
-622 KERRST
+622 
-628 IFKVGYTYYIWAML
+628 
-642 PKNGGPESKG
+642 
-652 ETEQRTLCGLFNP
+652 
-665 IMRDKEIDNV
+665 DNV

-718 TSLDNMTVDDDGDYY
+718 TSLDNMTVDDDGEYY

-763 WVRDL
+763 MVRDL
-768 ENGKVVQGGTFGND
+768 KNGQVVRGGTFGND
-782 NTYTRYPI
+782 TGYARYPI
-790 CLTDSRMYPKLT
+790 CLTDRRMYPKLT
-802 GVGEDVS
+802 GVSEDVS
-809 LSLERMP
+809 LSLEQMP

-867 IGKLKTGY
+867 IAKLKTGY

>member
-1 MIHCTVNGKSAVPSS
+1 MIHCTVNGQIAVPSS
-16 TDKIKVTYANQYI
+16 TNKIKVTYANQYI

-43 SIHANQVVFA
+43 SIHANQVIFG
-53 NVHRFDVHKPTN
+53 NVHRFDVHKPTT

-75 NRLFISGKG
+75 NRLFVSGKG
-84 TVTSVSDSA
+84 TVTSVSESA
-93 VKLQIVGGKSRIK
+93 FKLQIVGGKSRIK

-111 EQHYID
+111 EKHYID
-117 DIDYP
+117 EIDYP

-131 AMRYGQMGV
+131 AMRYNQMGV
-140 TSVDCRTKPS
+140 TSVDCSTKPS

-218 YVLTYIIKTEGYTVI
+218 YVLKYILNTEGYNVI

-240 PWRRLYIASARRS
+240 PWQRLYIASARRS

-289 SIIATNELTDN
+289 SIIATNELTNN

-331 FDDSTV
+331 FDDSTE

-353 VLTYDNTDAM
+353 VLTYDNADAM
-363 TDAAS
+363 TNAAS

-392 PKNGGPES
+392 PKDGNPDS
-400 KGETEQRTLCGLF
+400 KDETEQRTLCGLF
-413 NPIMRDKEIDNV
+413 NPIMRDKE
-425 VDLKMIPVAMSQRKR
+425 S
-440 IHSKM
+440 
-445 LLPFTDRI
+445 
-453 PVPFMRVLAVQPNL
+453 
-467 LYVLTYIIKTEG
+467 
-479 YTVIRND
+479 
-486 YDCAPWRRLYIAS
+486 
-499 ARRSCLIKHALPH
+499 
-512 WSVYTFI
+512 
-519 EEFRKLFNASFVFDD
+519 
-534 VAMTVSIIATNELT
+534 
-548 DNEAVSYD
+548 
-556 CLDEYSAEY
+556 
-565 DEDGLSNL
+565 
-573 ATSNV
+573 
-578 EYDFDDSTVR
+578 
-588 DWREFIPLS
+588 
-597 VLKQYPVLTYDNTD
+597 
-611 AMTDAASAMTV
+611 
-622 KERRST
+622 
-628 IFKVGYTYYIWAML
+628 
-642 PKNGGPESKG
+642 
-652 ETEQRTLCGLFNP
+652 
-665 IMRDKEIDNV
+665 DNV

-718 TSLDNMTVDDDGDYY
+718 TSLDNMTVDDDGEYY

-768 ENGKVVQGGTFGND
+768 ENGKVVRGGTFGND

-790 CLTDSRMYPKLT
+790 CLTDGRMYPKLT
-802 GVGEDVS
+802 GVSEDVS
-809 LSLERMP
+809 LSLEQMP

-867 IGKLKTGY
+867 IAKLKTGY

>member
-253 CLIKHALPHWSV
+253 CLIKHSLPHWSV

-392 PKNGGPES
+392 PKNGNPES

-413 NPIMRDKEIDNV
+413 NPIMRDKESDNV
-425 VDLKMIPVAMSQRKR
+425 V
-440 IHSKM
+440 
-445 LLPFTDRI
+445 
-453 PVPFMRVLAVQPNL
+453 
-467 LYVLTYIIKTEG
+467 G
-479 YTVIRND
+479 
-486 YDCAPWRRLYIAS
+486 
-499 ARRSCLIKHALPH
+499 
-512 WSVYTFI
+512 
-519 EEFRKLFNASFVFDD
+519 
-534 VAMTVSIIATNELT
+534 
-548 DNEAVSYD
+548 
-556 CLDEYSAEY
+556 
-565 DEDGLSNL
+565 
-573 ATSNV
+573 
-578 EYDFDDSTVR
+578 
-588 DWREFIPLS
+588 
-597 VLKQYPVLTYDNTD
+597 
-611 AMTDAASAMTV
+611 
-622 KERRST
+622 
-628 IFKVGYTYYIWAML
+628 
-642 PKNGGPESKG
+642 
-652 ETEQRTLCGLFNP
+652 
-665 IMRDKEIDNV
+665 
-675 VDLKMIPVAMSQRK
+675 LKMIPVAMSQRK

>member
-1 MIHCTVNGKSAVPSS
+1 
-16 TDKIKVTYANQYI
+16 
-29 EDSGS
+29 
-34 YTYDITFPM
+34 M

-289 SIIATNELTDN
+289 SIIATNELTN
-300 EAVSYDCL
+300 
-308 DEYSAEYDEDGLSNL
+308 
-323 ATSNVEYD
+323 
-331 FDDSTV
+331 
-337 RDWREF
+337 
-343 IPLSVLKQYP
+343 
-353 VLTYDNTDAM
+353 
-363 TDAAS
+363 
-368 AMTVKERRST
+368 
-378 IFKVGY
+378 
-384 TYYIWAML
+384 
-392 PKNGGPES
+392 
-400 KGETEQRTLCGLF
+400 
-413 NPIMRDKEIDNV
+413 
-425 VDLKMIPVAMSQRKR
+425 
-440 IHSKM
+440 
-445 LLPFTDRI
+445 
-453 PVPFMRVLAVQPNL
+453 
-467 LYVLTYIIKTEG
+467 
-479 YTVIRND
+479 
-486 YDCAPWRRLYIAS
+486 
-499 ARRSCLIKHALPH
+499 
-512 WSVYTFI
+512 
-519 EEFRKLFNASFVFDD
+519 
-534 VAMTVSIIATNELT
+534 
-548 DNEAVSYD
+548 NEAVSYD